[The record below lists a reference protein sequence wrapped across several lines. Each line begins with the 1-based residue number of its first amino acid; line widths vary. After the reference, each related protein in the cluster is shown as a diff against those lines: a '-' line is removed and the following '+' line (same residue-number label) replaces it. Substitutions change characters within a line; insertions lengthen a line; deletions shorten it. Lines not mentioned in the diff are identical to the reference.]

1 MVTAQS
7 VDATELKV
15 EGNLKRILT
24 PGGQESFTCR
34 INEGLTLILKNDIS
48 WVHRSLVS
56 NTEQILTTQEA
67 HHKDASPDKYG
78 IEFVAKTDP
87 GTNSQYLLATLTVK
101 NVEAGDDG
109 QYICR
114 NTEKSSSM
122 ATDSQPV
129 DVSITH
135 DVQKVS
141 LSIHNRKPVTGT
153 ERIELE
159 EGEYPVRCEAKDFS
173 PDVDIKIAIGGVPVT
188 GISKATQIDNALSSA
203 ANSRRYSAMAGAS
216 RLMLSSE
223 DSGKTLSCTATATFP
238 GARSST
244 ASVILTVLS
253 VQPVFHCNKNIS
265 APVGDRYVKL
275 TCIVEHPDVGI
286 DKFAWVYGDSG
297 TTIEGSAVIG
307 NYDESSIEKLN
318 DTHSRATL
326 KLYIINED
334 SFGNYFLDVRT
345 VKGASFREGIFL
357 AEDTTSSAS
366 SVAPTVLIVVGF
378 LLFSW

>member
-1 MVTAQS
+1 MDLSLLRNILLPTLLCMVTAQS
-7 VDATELKV
+7 VDAIELKV

-24 PGGQESFTCR
+24 PGGQERFTCR
-34 INEGLTLILKNDIS
+34 INEGLMFIFKNDIS

-56 NTEQILTTQEA
+56 NTEQILTTQSVL
-67 HHKDASPDKYG
+67 HYDASPDKYE
-78 IEFVAKTDP
+78 IEFVAKTDQ
-87 GTNSQYLLATLTVK
+87 GSDIQYLLATLTVK

-114 NTEKSSSM
+114 NIEKSNSM

-141 LSIHNRKPVTGT
+141 LIIHDRKPVTGT

-159 EGEYPVRCEAKDFS
+159 EGEYPVRCDAKDFS
-173 PDVDIKIAIGGVPVT
+173 PDVDIKIAIGGVPVN
-188 GISKATQIDNALSSA
+188 GISKVTQIDNALSSA

-223 DSGKTLSCTATATFP
+223 DSGKTLSCTASATFQ

-253 VQPVFHCNKNIS
+253 DRGDVERSELSLRPPLPALRGLRMLIASFHCNAGQAERNN
-265 APVGDRYVKL
+265 P
-275 TCIVEHPDVGI
+275 
-286 DKFAWVYGDSG
+286 
-297 TTIEGSAVIG
+297 GSAQRIVLVKISYS
-307 NYDESSIEKLN
+307 NHSLRTSHVPRYSSSL
-318 DTHSRATL
+318 R
-326 KLYIINED
+326 
-334 SFGNYFLDVRT
+334 
-345 VKGASFREGIFL
+345 
-357 AEDTTSSAS
+357 
-366 SVAPTVLIVVGF
+366 
-378 LLFSW
+378 LFFSI

>member
-1 MVTAQS
+1 MDLSLLRNILLPTLLCMVTAQS
-7 VDATELKV
+7 VDAIELKV

-24 PGGQESFTCR
+24 PGGQERFTCR
-34 INEGLTLILKNDIS
+34 INEGLMFIFKNDIS

-56 NTEQILTTQEA
+56 NTEQILTTQSVL
-67 HHKDASPDKYG
+67 HYDASPDKYE
-78 IEFVAKTDP
+78 IEFVAKTDQ
-87 GTNSQYLLATLTVK
+87 GSDIQYLLATLTVK

-114 NTEKSSSM
+114 NIEKSNSM

-141 LSIHNRKPVTGT
+141 LIIHDRKPVTGT

-159 EGEYPVRCEAKDFS
+159 EGEYPVRCDAKDFS
-173 PDVDIKIAIGGVPVT
+173 PDVDIKIAIGGVPVN
-188 GISKATQIDNALSSA
+188 GISKVTQIDNALSSA

-223 DSGKTLSCTATATFP
+223 DSGKTLSCTASATFQ

-253 VQPVFHCNKNIS
+253 
-265 APVGDRYVKL
+265 GETVK
-275 TCIVEHPDVGI
+275 HKGF
-286 DKFAWVYGDSG
+286 KGKGGS
-297 TTIEGSAVIG
+297 IEDIFFSRSL
-307 NYDESSIEKLN
+307 DSSIK
-318 DTHSRATL
+318 
-326 KLYIINED
+326 
-334 SFGNYFLDVRT
+334 
-345 VKGASFREGIFL
+345 RE
-357 AEDTTSSAS
+357 
-366 SVAPTVLIVVGF
+366 
-378 LLFSW
+378 